1 VNFFQGLSLF
11 IAMLALF
18 ISGLNA
24 YKTFYARFTC
34 DFFIKP
40 RVILAQVDNSPALV
54 IACEIMS
61 SGASS
66 GSIDDVVLAV
76 KTKQATTRSIDRYT
90 FFPKLMRDTYS
101 VFKNYAQE
109 DFEPFQT
116 IPLTAKS
123 RLSTHII
130 FVSANGNFVP
140 SVGEMT
146 IQLFFKVSGT
156 KKWQGSQ
163 NMEVLEIDQQSQS
176 LWTDASNPRS
186 VMIETK
192 GNYEDRDKLMEE
204 VFK

>member
-1 VNFFQGLSLF
+1 MNFFQGLSLI
-11 IAMLALF
+11 IATLALF

-24 YKTFYARFTC
+24 YKTFYAQFKC

-40 RVILAQVDNSPALV
+40 RVILNQFGNSPALV
-54 IACEIMS
+54 IACEIMN
-61 SGASS
+61 SGARS

-76 KTKQATTRSIDRYT
+76 KTKQAATRSIDRYT
-90 FFPKLMRDTYS
+90 FFPKLMRETYS
-101 VFKNYAQE
+101 VFKNYTQD

-123 RLSTHII
+123 RLSTHILFI
-130 FVSANGNFVP
+130 SANGNFVP

-146 IQLFFKVSGT
+146 IQLYFKVSGS
-156 KKWQGSQ
+156 KKWQISQ
-163 NMEVLEIDQQSQS
+163 NMEMLEIDQESQI
-176 LWTDASNPRS
+176 LWTDANNPRS
-186 VMIETK
+186 IMIETR